1 MCENR
6 STCQD
11 GINGYTCSCLFGFS
25 GVFCEVS
32 DFVPALLMVQQ
43 TLGGVNQM
51 DDDFTEDVREA
62 IMDQF
67 DVEDSQVF
75 IFAAKK
81 IYFFCTK
88 INTSA

>member
-1 MCENR
+1 
-6 STCQD
+6 
-11 GINGYTCSCLFGFS
+11 
-25 GVFCEVS
+25 
-32 DFVPALLMVQQ
+32 MVQQ
-43 TLGGVNQM
+43 TLGGVNQI

-81 IYFFCTK
+81 KYFFCTK

>member
-1 MCENR
+1 
-6 STCQD
+6 
-11 GINGYTCSCLFGFS
+11 
-25 GVFCEVS
+25 
-32 DFVPALLMVQQ
+32 MVKQ
-43 TLGGVNQM
+43 TLGGVNQI

-75 IFAAKK
+75 IFVQKKYVFFAA
-81 IYFFCTK
+81 K